1 MAFKSIVRSKTQ
13 VYGVLAA
20 FALLVLPVGQFAEAG
35 VAVAGA
41 GSLSGF
47 IFAKDMKTPVAG
59 AVVKVRS
66 LTDQKEM
73 ASLPTDANGM
83 YTLTAVP
90 EGRYILG
97 VTSAAGDFNLDYTLF
112 VKDGELA
119 KLSVSLAP
127 GAGGQESGEAST
139 AKTGFFSSVAGRALI
154 IAAIGVGLYILIVPG
169 QESSPIR

>member
-1 MAFKSIVRSKTQ
+1 MTVKSIGRSKSL

-20 FALLVLPVGQFAEAG
+20 FALLVLPVGQYASAG
-35 VAVAGA
+35 VA
-41 GSLSGF
+41 
-47 IFAKDMKTPVAG
+47 VAG
-59 AVVKVRS
+59 AVVKVRN
-66 LTDQKEM
+66 LTDRKEM

-97 VTSAAGDFNLDYTLF
+97 VISAAGDFNLDYTLF

-127 GAGGQESGEAST
+127 GAGGQEAGEAST
-139 AKTGFFSSVAGRALI
+139 AKTGFFSSVAGRVLI
-154 IAAIGVGLYILIVPG
+154 IAAVGVGLYLLIVPG